1 MIHANLMNNVKV
13 KKGELLDALENNLEK
28 HQADVSEA
36 LAARRGEMT
45 DYFQKALERLETDGE
60 YQPRELIK
68 FPLPKDNSDDY
79 KRAIRMV
86 RMTVDEVIELTEDQ
100 FDKLVMDNWHWKQ
113 ELLNTTSLYGKLK

>member
-1 MIHANLMNNVKV
+1 MLHANLMNNVKV
-13 KKGELLDALENNLEK
+13 KKGELLGALETNLEK

-36 LAARRGEMT
+36 LAARREEMAE
-45 DYFQKALERLETDGE
+45 YFKGAIVRLETNQE

-68 FPLPKDNSDDY
+68 FPMPKDNSDDY
-79 KRAIRMV
+79 KRAICMV